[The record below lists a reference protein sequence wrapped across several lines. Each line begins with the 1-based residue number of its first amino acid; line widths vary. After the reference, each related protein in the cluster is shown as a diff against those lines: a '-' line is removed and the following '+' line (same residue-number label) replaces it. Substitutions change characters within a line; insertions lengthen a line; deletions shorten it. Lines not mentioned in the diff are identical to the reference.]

1 MYVNRFSLLLIAC
14 LTVTMAFVP
23 NQITAQQPPAWL
35 ADSCAKL
42 ERELVAKY
50 GAQQRAR
57 LVRGLE
63 QVGRFWRDADGDA
76 AVFESF
82 VRQNFAGDQAA
93 LDAIFDRFQRILEKL
108 DGHMTELRY
117 ELRLQ
122 ADLDRGPVMPVD
134 EMFAAYEP
142 GAHLIE
148 DFFRNKL
155 AFAVLLNFPLTTLQE
170 RLAQGDNWTRRQW
183 AETRLAERFS
193 KRIPADVIQAI
204 STAVADAE
212 LYVAEY
218 KICMHHLLDAD
229 GNRPFPPGLRFIS
242 HWNLRDEI
250 KALYAE
256 GTNGL
261 AKQRLIQRV
270 MERIIEQ
277 SIPQIVINNP
287 AVDWDPFTNEVRP
300 SATNEFSVQ
309 PVHDQSA
316 AGSAQAGAP
325 QCEHPQIL
333 TNSPEPD
340 TRYAKLLNVF
350 RTVRKADPYSPT
362 APTLIARR
370 FDEDRQMSEQR
381 VKQMLEDVLAAPV
394 FARVGRMI
402 ENRLARPLEP
412 FDIWYNGFLP
422 RSKYTEA
429 HLDEIVRGKYP
440 TLEAF
445 RADLPN
451 ILRKFGFSDDRA
463 RFLQMHVD
471 VEPARGS
478 GHAMGGAMRGQKA
491 RLRTRFTPQGMDYK
505 GFNIA
510 MHELGHN
517 IEQVFSVNLVD
528 YTLLAGVPNTAFTEG
543 FAMLLQGHDL
553 EVLEL
558 AEPDPQA
565 DALKTLNDYW
575 ATAEIAGVGLVDIG
589 VWHWMYEHPD
599 ATPAELKAAT
609 LEIAKQVWNRF
620 YAPVFGKRDVTLLA
634 VYSHLINNV
643 LYLPDYPIGHIIAYQ
658 IEEQMKKVGVIG
670 PKFERMAKFGNVAPD
685 LWMQNATGEPVSAQ
699 PLLRATE
706 RALEKISK

>member
-1 MYVNRFSLLLIAC
+1 M
-14 LTVTMAFVP
+14 
-23 NQITAQQPPAWL
+23 
-35 ADSCAKL
+35 
-42 ERELVAKY
+42 
-50 GAQQRAR
+50 
-57 LVRGLE
+57 
-63 QVGRFWRDADGDA
+63 
-76 AVFESF
+76 
-82 VRQNFAGDQAA
+82 
-93 LDAIFDRFQRILEKL
+93 
-108 DGHMTELRY
+108 
-117 ELRLQ
+117 
-122 ADLDRGPVMPVD
+122 
-134 EMFAAYEP
+134 
-142 GAHLIE
+142 
-148 DFFRNKL
+148 
-155 AFAVLLNFPLTTLQE
+155 
-170 RLAQGDNWTRRQW
+170 
-183 AETRLAERFS
+183 
-193 KRIPADVIQAI
+193 
-204 STAVADAE
+204 
-212 LYVAEY
+212 
-218 KICMHHLLDAD
+218 
-229 GNRPFPPGLRFIS
+229 
-242 HWNLRDEI
+242 
-250 KALYAE
+250 
-256 GTNGL
+256 
-261 AKQRLIQRV
+261 
-270 MERIIEQ
+270 
-277 SIPQIVINNP
+277 
-287 AVDWDPFTNEVRP
+287 
-300 SATNEFSVQ
+300 
-309 PVHDQSA
+309 
-316 AGSAQAGAP
+316 
-325 QCEHPQIL
+325 
-333 TNSPEPD
+333 
-340 TRYAKLLNVF
+340 
-350 RTVRKADPYSPT
+350 
-362 APTLIARR
+362 
-370 FDEDRQMSEQR
+370 
-381 VKQMLEDVLAAPV
+381 
-394 FARVGRMI
+394 VGRMI
-402 ENRLARPLEP
+402 ENRLGRPLEP

-491 RLRTRFTPQGMDYK
+491 RLRTRFTPQGLDYK

-670 PKFERMAKFGNVAPD
+670 PEFERMAKFGNVAPD